1 MSNNA
6 FGHRVAAKPKHDS
19 RTDQISSGAAFG
31 VTNLET
37 DRPIGHLMN
46 ITADELHIQTW
57 KSIEIE
63 ATYNFRVRLPETIG
77 GSNFIILNAKC
88 LRCAQQD
95 ATDSYDVGFK
105 ISGLTTSN
113 ARRIGELMAMLNPAE
128 KSVDA

>member
-6 FGHRVAAKPKHDS
+6 FGHRVPAGHDS
-19 RTDQISSGAAFG
+19 KTDQISSGAAFG
-31 VTNLET
+31 VTNLES

-57 KSIEIE
+57 KSIEID

-77 GSNFIILNAKC
+77 GSNFIIMNAKC
-88 LRCAQQD
+88 LRCTQQD
-95 ATDSYDVGFK
+95 ATDSFDVGFK

-113 ARRIGELMAMLNPAE
+113 ARRIGKLMAMLNPSGKGAR
-128 KSVDA
+128 A